1 MVALFVCLE
10 EHINTKDCG
19 HQVATKAGRR
29 GFAGNVHGV
38 DMTRR
43 SGIYLFEEKESPF
56 ALKRIITFPVSELT
70 VICFCCL

>member
-19 HQVATKAGRR
+19 HRVATKAGRR
-29 GFAGNVHGV
+29 ASAGNVHGA

-43 SGIYLFEEKESPF
+43 SGIYLFEEKENPF
-56 ALKRIITFPVSELT
+56 ALKRIITFPVPVT
-70 VICFCCL
+70 AVICCCCV